1 MRKGLIFSVVAV
13 LCFSLGAAKLTKRQS
28 DIMNAMYKEL
38 KRSSEK
44 LQVDDYEKPYFISYR
59 LVEEDGYKIL
69 GKYGSVIESG
79 DYKGASA
86 NVEVRIGDYKDDQTK
101 GSSSWMYGRSTS
113 YASLPYEEK
122 INEFAFR
129 NAFWIATDGAYKR
142 ALTEYHRKKSKNV
155 YEKVDEDEKN
165 RDAFSK
171 EKKVIK
177 YIKDKDIK
185 ADVKKW
191 EKNVRELAEIFNK
204 YKDILESNVSVN
216 FVNSTEY
223 FINTEGTR
231 VIQSRQYVSLFISA
245 SSLADDG
252 KSVEDYRSFN
262 VKGLKDLPKMKELKK
277 EIADLLATIENL
289 KNAPLID
296 PVSCPALLMPEPAS
310 ILFHEA
316 IGHRLEGERQFSRR
330 SGQTFKGKVG
340 KQIMPEF
347 ISMSDDPTMKK
358 FKDQTLI
365 GNYKYDQEGVPAQ
378 KVSLVEKGILKNYL
392 LSRTP
397 VNGFEKSNGHG
408 RAEGTRNPVAR
419 MGVTIVKS
427 HKEYSYKELK
437 KMLIEEVKRQK
448 KEFGLIIQGS
458 TGGSTNTSSYGEQSF
473 RGAAK
478 LVYKVYPDGK
488 EELVRDA
495 EIIGTPLAAIDKII
509 ATGKDYEVFNGF
521 CGAESGMVPVS
532 TISPSVLLSNIEIQ
546 KKTKRKSRGPILPK
560 PKYKKKKK

>member
-1 MRKGLIFSVVAV
+1 MSRKITFSIILILS
-13 LCFSLGAAKLTKRQS
+13 LCLHGAKLTKRQS
-28 DIMNAMYKEL
+28 NIMNSMYREL
-38 KRSSEK
+38 KRSSQK
-44 LQVDDYEKPYFISYR
+44 LKVDDYEKPYFISYR
-59 LVEEDGYKIL
+59 LVENNGYRISGKDGSI
-69 GKYGSVIESG
+69 INSG
-79 DYKGASA
+79 DFKNAAA
-86 NVEVRIGDYKDDQTK
+86 NVEVRIGSYKDDQTK

-113 YASLPYEEK
+113 YADLPFEEK
-122 INEFAFR
+122 INDFAFR
-129 NAFWIATDGAYKR
+129 SAFWTATDSAYKR

-155 YEKVDEDEKN
+155 YEKVDEEEKE

-171 EKKVIK
+171 EKKIIS
-177 YIKDKDIK
+177 YTK
-185 ADVKKW
+185 AKGLKMDV
-191 EKNVRELAEIFNK
+191 ELW
-204 YKDILESNVSVN
+204 ESNVKTLSAMFNNQKTILSSGVSIN
-216 FVNSTEY
+216 FANATEY
-223 FINTEGTR
+223 FINSEGTR
-231 VIQSRQYVSLFISA
+231 IIQDRSYVSLYISA

-252 KSVEDYRSFN
+252 RKVQDNRSFN
-262 VKGLKDLPKMKELKK
+262 VKSFKDLPGMKELKK
-277 EIADLLATIENL
+277 EVENLLNTIEKL
-289 KNAPLID
+289 KKVPVID

-340 KQIMPEF
+340 KQIMPLF
-347 ISMSDDPTMKK
+347 ISMSDDPTMKT
-358 FKDQTLI
+358 FKGQTLL
-365 GNYKYDQEGVPAQ
+365 GNYKYDQEGVLAQ

-419 MGVTIVKS
+419 MGVTVVKS
-427 HKEYSYKELK
+427 HKEYSYKQLK
-437 KMLIEEVKRQK
+437 KMLIEEIKKQK
-448 KEFGLIIQGS
+448 KEYGLIIQGS

-532 TISPSVLLSNIEIQ
+532 TISPSVLLSNIEVQ
-546 KKTKRKSRGPILPK
+546 KKTQRKSRGPILPK
-560 PKYKKKKK
+560 PIYKNKRK